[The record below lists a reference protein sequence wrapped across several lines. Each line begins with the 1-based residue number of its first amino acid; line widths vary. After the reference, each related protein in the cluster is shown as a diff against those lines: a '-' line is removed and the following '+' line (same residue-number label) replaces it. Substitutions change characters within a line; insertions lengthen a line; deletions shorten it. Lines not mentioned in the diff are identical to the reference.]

1 MMNNAYENLFNKS
14 HITVGILAPIESYKG
29 SVPTM
34 QNQDSYILRAEK
46 LGFDA
51 LWLRDIPLHDPS
63 FGDAGQMYDPFV
75 YLGYLSAMTSKIN
88 FGIASLIL
96 PFRHPIEIAKSI
108 NSINNLSKGRL
119 VMGVATGDRPMEYE
133 AHNVDFHSRGALFQ
147 ANMHYTRKIQTEDF
161 AVIRSK
167 LGMIRYGDLLPKS
180 KYGQVPMLVT
190 GHSQQIIEWIAENG
204 DGWLYYPQAIPYQQR
219 RIKNWEEALSKK
231 GIKRKPFAQS
241 LYIDLDKK
249 PDRLPTP
256 IHLGYRLGREHLI
269 KHLLSLQEI
278 GVNHVI
284 LNFKYG
290 SRPVEEVLEEIGQ
303 FVLPELKKEKD
314 ALL

>member
-1 MMNNAYENLFNKS
+1 MMNKAYENLFSNS
-14 HITVGILAPIESYKG
+14 NITVGILAPIESYKG

-34 QNQDSYILRAEK
+34 QNQDSYIQLAEK

-63 FGDAGQMYDPFV
+63 FGDAGQMYDPFA
-75 YLGYLSAMTSKIN
+75 YLGYLSAMTNKIN

-119 VMGVATGDRPMEYE
+119 VMGIATGDRPMEYE
-133 AHNVDFHSRGALFQ
+133 AHNIDFHSRGALFRE
-147 ANMHYTRKIQTEDF
+147 NIHYTRKIQTEDF
-161 AVIRSK
+161 AVIQSK

-180 KYGQVPMLVT
+180 QYGRVPMLVT
-190 GHSQQIIEWIAENG
+190 GHSQQSIEWIAENS
-204 DGWLYYPQAIPYQQR
+204 DGWLYYPQAIPYQQK
-219 RIKNWEEALSKK
+219 RIRNWEEALTKK
-231 GIKRKPFAQS
+231 AIGRKPFAQS
-241 LYIDLDKK
+241 LYIDLDKN
-249 PDRLPTP
+249 PGRLPTP
-256 IHLGYRLGREHLI
+256 IHLGYKLGREHLL

>member
-1 MMNNAYENLFNKS
+1 MMNKAYENLFSNS
-14 HITVGILAPIESYKG
+14 NITVGILAPIESYKG

-34 QNQDSYILRAEK
+34 QNQDSYIQLAEK

-63 FGDAGQMYDPFV
+63 FGDAGQMYDPFA
-75 YLGYLSAMTSKIN
+75 YLGYLSAMTNKIN

-119 VMGVATGDRPMEYE
+119 
-133 AHNVDFHSRGALFQ
+133 
-147 ANMHYTRKIQTEDF
+147 DF
-161 AVIRSK
+161 AVIQSK

-180 KYGQVPMLVT
+180 QYGRVPMLVT
-190 GHSQQIIEWIAENG
+190 GHSQQSIEWIAENS
-204 DGWLYYPQAIPYQQR
+204 DGWLYYPQAIPYQQK
-219 RIKNWEEALSKK
+219 RIRNWEEALTKK
-231 GIKRKPFAQS
+231 AIGRKPFAQS
-241 LYIDLDKK
+241 LYIDLDKN
-249 PDRLPTP
+249 PGRLPTP
-256 IHLGYRLGREHLI
+256 IHLGYKLGREHLL